1 MKIYYDSCQTYGGSE
16 NNTRFF
22 DAAYNKPRLS
32 ARSARAEPPAGGVLL
47 RSGRT
52 YPPNHLSITLSALL
66 ASSSPAVTLG
76 ADTGRSA
83 PAGCFQGSTSPLWS
97 LAGTRCCLP
106 PICCP
111 NKSSSLCP
119 LTPVIPY
126 TTSTCS
132 CWFLFIY
139 FFLNAHWLPCS
150 PSPPTHLPPH
160 LLLFQLCCSQTQGP
174 NKTLHRMVNVLINVK
189 AWWHQH
195 TLTQLLVTNTD
206 VALLICPQVEHF
218 EPRAESICCLGL
230 RGR

>member
-66 ASSSPAVTLG
+66 ASSSPAMTLG

-83 PAGCFQGSTSPLWS
+83 PAGCFQGSTSPLRS

-111 NKSSSLCP
+111 TNPALCALWP
-119 LTPVIPY
+119 PPSPTQHQHAVAGF
-126 TTSTCS
+126 C
-132 CWFLFIY
+132 LFY

-150 PSPPTHLPPH
+150 PSPPTHLPPPSSP
-160 LLLFQLCCSQTQGP
+160 FS
-174 NKTLHRMVNVLINVK
+174 
-189 AWWHQH
+189 
-195 TLTQLLVTNTD
+195 
-206 VALLICPQVEHF
+206 ALLQPNIRPE
-218 EPRAESICCLGL
+218 
-230 RGR
+230 

>member
-16 NNTRFF
+16 NNTSFF
-22 DAAYNKPRLS
+22 DAAYNEPRLS
-32 ARSARAEPPAGGVLL
+32 ARSARARVLL

-83 PAGCFQGSTSPLWS
+83 PAGCFQGSPLVPRRYTLLS
-97 LAGTRCCLP
+97 S

-119 LTPVIPY
+119 LTPAIPY

-139 FFLNAHWLPCS
+139 FFKC
-150 PSPPTHLPPH
+150 
-160 LLLFQLCCSQTQGP
+160 
-174 NKTLHRMVNVLINVK
+174 TL
-189 AWWHQH
+189 A
-195 TLTQLLVTNTD
+195 
-206 VALLICPQVEHF
+206 ALLPLTPHPFDPPSSPFSALLQPNTRPE
-218 EPRAESICCLGL
+218 
-230 RGR
+230 

>member
-16 NNTRFF
+16 NNTSFF
-22 DAAYNKPRLS
+22 DAAYNEPRLS
-32 ARSARAEPPAGGVLL
+32 ARSARARVLL

-106 PICCP
+106 PFVAP
-111 NKSSSLCP
+111 TNPALCALWP
-119 LTPVIPY
+119 PPSPTQHQHAVAGF
-126 TTSTCS
+126 C
-132 CWFLFIY
+132 LFI
-139 FFLNAHWLPCS
+139 FLNAHWLPCS

-160 LLLFQLCCSQTQGP
+160 LLLFQLCCSRTQGP
-174 NKTLHRMVNVLINVK
+174 NKT
-189 AWWHQH
+189 
-195 TLTQLLVTNTD
+195 
-206 VALLICPQVEHF
+206 
-218 EPRAESICCLGL
+218 
-230 RGR
+230 